1 MISTRDCLPVATPK
15 RTVIS
20 WIRRALNTRQDG
32 GALVEFA
39 LIAPLMMGLMGGM
52 FSFGFAFFT
61 YFQLTNAVD
70 VGARTLAV
78 SRATNADGSTPDP
91 CVTASAAISK
101 AAPVLNQS
109 KITLSFSLNS
119 VSYPGLT
126 QGSWTC
132 TNGEANMVA
141 GSTAQVSATYPYSVN
156 FFGWRPV
163 ALTLKAQST
172 ELVQ

>member
-61 YFQLTNAVD
+61 YF
-70 VGARTLAV
+70 
-78 SRATNADGSTPDP
+78 
-91 CVTASAAISK
+91 
-101 AAPVLNQS
+101 
-109 KITLSFSLNS
+109 
-119 VSYPGLT
+119 
-126 QGSWTC
+126 
-132 TNGEANMVA
+132 
-141 GSTAQVSATYPYSVN
+141 
-156 FFGWRPV
+156 
-163 ALTLKAQST
+163 
-172 ELVQ
+172 